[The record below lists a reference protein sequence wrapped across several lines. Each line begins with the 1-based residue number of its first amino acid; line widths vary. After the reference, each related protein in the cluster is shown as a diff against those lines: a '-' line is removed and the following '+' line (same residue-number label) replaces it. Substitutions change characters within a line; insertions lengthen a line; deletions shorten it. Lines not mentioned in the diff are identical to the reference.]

1 MRRIVSLAMF
11 VLFIATIVVAVV
23 EGRLH
28 PGRAEHHVLVAGAFI
43 IVTVIHI
50 VLNRKALARQLGRRD
65 S

>member
-23 EGRLH
+23 ESHVH
-28 PGRAEHHVLVAGAFI
+28 PGRAEHHVLITGAFI

-50 VLNRKALARQLGRRD
+50 VLNRKALVRQFVRRD